1 MTKLK
6 TPWLYDP
13 KCGYQLYSRLTSPG
27 MRYVSRT
34 GKSKAKTAP
43 LRRPRWVWKVMVVE
57 GEGGDAKRYTW
68 GQFTIV

>member
-1 MTKLK
+1 MT
-6 TPWLYDP
+6 
-13 KCGYQLYSRLTSPG
+13 
-27 MRYVSRT
+27 YVSRT

-68 GQFTIV
+68 GQFTKV